1 MQSNNPALNRGDW
14 GRGQRLGTVPDM
26 SPEDLQRSYESP
38 SYTPVRERTMTV
50 DDVVVRTLGMLGL
63 LAVTG
68 AITWLLGDFGLM
80 LALPA
85 AIVGFIL
92 ALVIIFRQNTSP
104 ALILTYAG
112 VEGIFLGAISGLFN
126 AVFGGGIVLQ
136 AVIATAG
143 VFAGMTFAYQARW
156 IRATPKFARWVTGA
170 LIGVVVLMIANALM
184 SWIGGGNGLGLRDGG
199 PIAIIFSLVCIAVAA
214 LTFILDFDGI
224 EKAIA
229 AGAPQRYAWYGA
241 FGIVMGLIW
250 LYLEFLRLLSYF
262 SD

>member
-1 MQSNNPALNRGDW
+1 MQSNNPALNRSDW
-14 GRGQRLGTVPDM
+14 GRGQRLSTVPDM
-26 SPEDLQRSYESP
+26 TPEELQRSYESP
-38 SYTPVRERTMTV
+38 SFTPVHERTMTV
-50 DDVVVRTLGMLGL
+50 DDVVVRTLAMLGVI
-63 LAVTG
+63 AATG
-68 AITWLLGDFGLM
+68 AVAWMLGDIGVM

-92 ALVIIFRQNTSP
+92 ALVIIFRQKTSP
-104 ALILTYAG
+104 ALILSYAA
-112 VEGIFLGAISGLFN
+112 VEGFFLGAISGLYN
-126 AVFGGGIVLQ
+126 SAFGGGIVLQ
-136 AVIATAG
+136 AVIGTAG

-199 PIAIIFSLVCIAVAA
+199 PIAIIFSLVCIGVAA

-229 AGAPQRYAWYGA
+229 AGAPQTYAWYGA
-241 FGIVMGLIW
+241 FGIVMGLVW

-262 SD
+262 SE